1 MVKFLIEPSMER
13 ESFLLAI
20 KKPHQM
26 VENYL
31 SVLGRL
37 MKILV
42 KKQEYECAFNDLI

>member
-1 MVKFLIEPSMER
+1 MLT
-13 ESFLLAI
+13 I
-20 KKPHQM
+20 KKPHIM

-31 SVLGRL
+31 SVLNRL